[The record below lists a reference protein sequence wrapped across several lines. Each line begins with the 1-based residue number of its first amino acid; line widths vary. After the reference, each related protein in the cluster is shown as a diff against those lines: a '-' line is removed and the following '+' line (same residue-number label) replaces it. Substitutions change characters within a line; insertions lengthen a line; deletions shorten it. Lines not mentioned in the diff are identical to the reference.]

1 MLLCYSRVAAY
12 DFRRVPGTG
21 VRLRDRAR
29 RALRG
34 RVADPGDDGRRA
46 GGELHQPRGV
56 PDADQDDGLV
66 QAGGRGAAAH
76 TARVRLERGQPA
88 VLQPRRQ
95 LADGQLQ
102 VSLHAV
108 GRVLGAGPEA
118 RVQELQRHREQ
129 RRVQRSSEHPVAQR
143 AK

>member
-1 MLLCYSRVAAY
+1 M
-12 DFRRVPGTG
+12 
-21 VRLRDRAR
+21 RLRDRASG
-29 RALRG
+29 ALRG

-46 GGELHQPRGV
+46 GGKLQLPRGV

-66 QAGGRGAAAH
+66 QTGWRGVAAH
-76 TARVRLERGQPA
+76 TARVRLERGRPA

-102 VSLHAV
+102 VSFHAV
-108 GRVLGAGPEA
+108 RRVHGPGPEA
-118 RVQELQRHREQ
+118 GVQELQRHRGQ
-129 RRVQRSSEHPVAQR
+129 QCVQRPVENPVTQR